1 MADHVA
7 HEDIGCPVQAD
18 FKLDLTET
26 RAPLEVIRE
35 HDELRELAPVVWSPE
50 GGGYYI
56 FTEHDAVL
64 EAFQKPEVFSSHGIS
79 PTQPNPELELIP
91 IMQDPPVHT
100 KWRRV
105 LGSYFTPNRAQQM
118 TGRIREVARG
128 LIDDIAAH
136 GECEMI
142 SQFCNPLPAI
152 IFCDLMGL
160 PSEEMAQLLRWEEQV
175 MHHGYSEDDPTG
187 SYRLQGQIEVMQY
200 LWQLVSERRTNP
212 DPTKNDIISQASQ
225 WRVDGE
231 APTDQELLLCCA
243 TLFMAGLDTVASML
257 SYFFYHLATHE
268 QERKRIADDPAIIP
282 NAVEELLRAY
292 PIARV
297 GREVRAD
304 YELAGCP
311 LKPGDKVLLPT
322 IAGNRDGTEG
332 GDAGEVRLDREAPR
346 HLTFGAGPHRC
357 IGAHLAR
364 VELAVALE
372 EWHRAIPEYHIS
384 DMSSVRERA
393 GQICG
398 LAALPLAW

>member
-1 MADHVA
+1 MTDYASHADV
-7 HEDIGCPVQAD
+7 GCPVKAD
-18 FKLDLTET
+18 FKLDLTEN

-35 HDELRELAPVVWSPE
+35 HEELRELAPVVWSPE

-56 FTEHDAVL
+56 FTSHDAVF
-64 EAFQKPEVFSSHGIS
+64 EAFQKPEIFSSHGIS
-79 PTQPNPELELIP
+79 PTQPNPELDLIP
-91 IMQDPPVHT
+91 IMQDPPIHT

-118 TGRIREVARG
+118 TDRIREVARG
-128 LIDDIAAH
+128 LIDEIVAD
-136 GECEMI
+136 GQCDMV
-142 SQFCNPLPAI
+142 SRFCNPLPAI

-160 PSEEMAQLLRWEEQV
+160 PKEEIDQLLRWEEQV
-175 MHHGYSEDDPTG
+175 MHHGYSEEDPTG
-187 SYRLQGQIEVMQY
+187 SYRLQGQMEVIGY
-200 LWQLVSERRTNP
+200 LWQLVSDRRANP
-212 DPTKNDIISQASQ
+212 DPSKHDIISRASE

-231 APTDQELLLCCA
+231 APSDQELLLCCV

-257 SYFFYHLATHE
+257 SYFFFHLATHE
-268 QERKRIADDPAIIP
+268 EDRKWIVRDPAIIP

-297 GREVRAD
+297 GREVRVD
-304 YELAGCP
+304 YEVAGCP
-311 LKPGDKVLLPT
+311 LKAGEKVLLPT
-322 IAGNRDGTEG
+322 IAGNRDETHGA
-332 GDAGEVRLDREAPR
+332 DADTVRLDREAPR

-372 EWHRAIPEYHIS
+372 EWHRRIPEYGIS
-384 DMSSVRERA
+384 DMSRVRERA